1 MKEQELSIETDII
14 FDHMGLINIGFA
26 SIDHEEFKKAAEL
39 IWLTSISNHRNNI
52 YTIGN
57 GASASIAQHWACDYT
72 KGCKKGGLRPRV
84 ISLAANIPLMTA
96 VANDI
101 SYDDVY
107 SFQLDALGQEGDVLV
122 AISSS
127 GNSPTLSNPPTV
139 STATSITT
147 SNLTGNWTAPAN
159 QGSVATTYA
168 IELSLLS
175 NDFSSPVATA
185 ASISSNLSSY
195 QFTGLSIGTS
205 YYYRV
210 KAVNSAGSSAWS
222 SVSAGATTLPGYI
235 SLTALGTAAT
245 EDFNTLASTG
255 SSSALPNGWYLYAA
269 PNGAKMVSKK
279 KFDDFLSNEVFAD
292 LNKIGREDLYDLR
305 QPIVK
310 PNRDGYFKK
319 GDNKGL
325 WNFHYK
331 SGQLYFTG
339 RYRNQFVSTPFSRQ
353 V

>member
-127 GNSPTLSNPPTV
+127 GNSPNV
-139 STATSITT
+139 VKAIETAKSLKMKTIA
-147 SNLTGNWTAPAN
+147 LTGFDGGKAR
-159 QGSVATTYA
+159 
-168 IELSLLS
+168 ELA
-175 NDFSSPVATA
+175 D
-185 ASISSNLSSY
+185 
-195 QFTGLSIGTS
+195 
-205 YYYRV
+205 
-210 KAVNSAGSSAWS
+210 
-222 SVSAGATTLPGYI
+222 I
-235 SLTALGTAAT
+235 SLHVDINEYEAA
-245 EDFNTLASTG
+245 EDVHQAIMHMI
-255 SSSALPNGWYLYAA
+255 
-269 PNGAKMVSKK
+269 AKYMRTK
-279 KFDDFLSNEVFAD
+279 N
-292 LNKIGREDLYDLR
+292 
-305 QPIVK
+305 
-310 PNRDGYFKK
+310 
-319 GDNKGL
+319 
-325 WNFHYK
+325 
-331 SGQLYFTG
+331 SG
-339 RYRNQFVSTPFSRQ
+339 
-353 V
+353 

>member
-127 GNSPTLSNPPTV
+127 GNSPNV
-139 STATSITT
+139 VKAIETAKSLKIKTIA
-147 SNLTGNWTAPAN
+147 LTG
-159 QGSVATTYA
+159 
-168 IELSLLS
+168 
-175 NDFSSPVATA
+175 FSPDNKCAQLA
-185 ASISSNLSSY
+185 D
-195 QFTGLSIGTS
+195 
-205 YYYRV
+205 
-210 KAVNSAGSSAWS
+210 
-222 SVSAGATTLPGYI
+222 I
-235 SLTALGTAAT
+235 SLHVDIQEYEAA
-245 EDFNTLASTG
+245 EDVHQAIMHMI
-255 SSSALPNGWYLYAA
+255 
-269 PNGAKMVSKK
+269 AKYIR
-279 KFDDFLSNEVFAD
+279 NRG
-292 LNKIGREDLYDLR
+292 KI
-305 QPIVK
+305 
-310 PNRDGYFKK
+310 
-319 GDNKGL
+319 
-325 WNFHYK
+325 
-331 SGQLYFTG
+331 T
-339 RYRNQFVSTPFSRQ
+339 
-353 V
+353 